1 MWAPQYRCPGGH
13 AEVLVGLALQGVL
26 SEARVCTTAPPSQ
39 GAGGPWVP
47 EAAHPPSPPCK
58 YACAPP
64 ASCRLLGSRHD
75 PKRKGWWESH
85 LVGLAG
91 RPEEL
96 RTGCSFLF
104 SPIPDVYLVFPKL
117 PGFFLGGAGVAKRGS
132 LSPTGSARVAP
143 RWSVL
148 TRAPPPSL
156 CTAVARVDRDGRTL
170 CPAPCVRAFLHAG
183 PLAFRAVGRSGLWR
197 EAREL
202 GSASLLPSLPWCRPH
217 LNPWPAS
224 LGAPTGR
231 GLGDGPDS
239 VPSGSRAP
247 RRHRVGAEA
256 TPHLRTV
263 GSLPFR
269 EMLS

>member
-1 MWAPQYRCPGGH
+1 M
-13 AEVLVGLALQGVL
+13 
-26 SEARVCTTAPPSQ
+26 
-39 GAGGPWVP
+39 
-47 EAAHPPSPPCK
+47 
-58 YACAPP
+58 
-64 ASCRLLGSRHD
+64 
-75 PKRKGWWESH
+75 
-85 LVGLAG
+85 
-91 RPEEL
+91 
-96 RTGCSFLF
+96 
-104 SPIPDVYLVFPKL
+104 
-117 PGFFLGGAGVAKRGS
+117 
-132 LSPTGSARVAP
+132 GSARVAP

-239 VPSGSRAP
+239 PQWEQSSTETPGGGGGHASSEDSGQFAFS
-247 RRHRVGAEA
+247 
-256 TPHLRTV
+256 
-263 GSLPFR
+263 
-269 EMLS
+269 

>member
-1 MWAPQYRCPGGH
+1 MGSGLLFAALHPGGPAAAGPCSCQRDGPMWAPQYRCPGGH

-64 ASCRLLGSRHD
+64 AFCRLLGSRHD

-117 PGFFLGGAGVAKRGS
+117 PGFFFWGGGVAKRGS

-148 TRAPPPSL
+148 TRAPRPVCAQQWLVWTETGERSAQLPAFEPS
-156 CTAVARVDRDGRTL
+156 CTR
-170 CPAPCVRAFLHAG
+170 G
-183 PLAFRAVGRSGLWR
+183 PWRSGR
-197 EAREL
+197 
-202 GSASLLPSLPWCRPH
+202 
-217 LNPWPAS
+217 
-224 LGAPTGR
+224 
-231 GLGDGPDS
+231 
-239 VPSGSRAP
+239 
-247 RRHRVGAEA
+247 
-256 TPHLRTV
+256 
-263 GSLPFR
+263 
-269 EMLS
+269 